1 MPRFSIRNPYFI
13 IVVCLVL
20 LVIGVTSLARMPVD
34 LFPAINLPEVVVATF
49 YSGMPPQDIET
60 DITDPLERF
69 FTLASGIDHMESRS
83 LLGVSIIRV
92 YFQPG
97 TNADA
102 DVTELSNLALADLK
116 RLPPGTLPP
125 VVLKFD
131 ASSLPVAL
139 VTVKGEGLNETQLHD
154 YAQFQIRNQIAVVPG
169 AEIPPPFGGQYRQIM
184 VYVDPYKLLSRQLSP
199 MDVVGAVNNSNLILP
214 AGDVKIGLDDYY
226 VYSNSL
232 VDTMKQLGEVPVK
245 TVKDAWVSV
254 NDIGKAEDSHQI
266 QYNVVRVDSQRSC
279 YIPIMKQGGNTNTI
293 DVVNGIRALVGH
305 LYDIPKQMVANVVFD
320 QSVYVKEAIKTVLH
334 EGLLGLIL
342 TSLMILIFLGSLRA
356 TSAVLLS
363 IPLSALATFV
373 VLFMMGS
380 TVNTMILGGLALAFS
395 RVIDNSVISLE
406 NIYRHLEMGA
416 APMVAAEVGG
426 AEVNLAVLAATLVDV
441 VDFFPVVFLYGVAKF
456 LFSALALAFCLSLL
470 ASFVVAMT
478 VIPLFCSR
486 FLKAVPHVEK
496 HSHADEEYEVE
507 PTEPE
512 SRSRWDRFN
521 ARFNQCFN
529 KVLDFYELWVRR
541 ALKRPGLTVAALGG
555 IFLASLAIYPLLGL
569 AFFPQTDAGQFTIN
583 LKVPTGTRI
592 ENTEQYVAKVEDLIR
607 HEVDPK
613 DLKMVVSNIGVVPD
627 FSSLYTTNA
636 GSYTATLQVA
646 LNEPHRLSSFEYMD
660 RVEKRIASEH
670 PDIRTFFSS
679 GSMVDAILNMGMPAP
694 IDIQVS
700 GPALHQIYGVAQELA
715 GRIQQVPG
723 VGEIY
728 IPQDM
733 NYPALQLDVDR
744 IHAAELGLTQKD
756 VVDNV
761 ITALNSNYMIAPN
774 YWVDRK
780 SGNDYYLTVQY
791 FEHGPGAIHDM
802 TDIGQIPL
810 RSQPKNKTESALG
823 SLNCGPIGLAGLP
836 MRSDWSVPKSEP
848 ILHPSPS
855 RAMWGCNQNSSGAT
869 IATSGGER
877 PVTVLGNVVKVNYT
891 QTPTEVD
898 HYQIQR
904 VIDLYVTPSGEDLGR
919 VTHAIQ
925 EIVDKG
931 HLPANVRV
939 NLRGMVEGMNA
950 SFKSF
955 GLGFLLSFVLLFLI
969 LTAQFKSF
977 IDPLLIML
985 AIPMGFVGVL
995 IILPLT
1001 HSTLNVMSLMGVL
1014 MLVGIADSNSILIV
1028 DFAHNLERQGMSP
1041 LDAVITACRVRLRP
1055 ILMTSLATII
1065 GMIPMAIKLGTGAE
1079 QYAPM
1084 ARAIIGG
1091 LASSVLLTI
1100 FIVPAAYLL
1109 VYGRGKKESV
1119 EGVVVEPAR

>member
-1 MPRFSIRNPYFI
+1 MPGFSIRNPYFI
-13 IVVCLVL
+13 IVICLAL
-20 LVIGVTSLARMPVD
+20 LVIGVTSVVRMPID

-69 FTLASGIDHMESRS
+69 FTLAAGIDHMESRS
-83 LLGVSIIRV
+83 MQGVSIIRV

-97 TNADA
+97 TSPDA

-169 AEIPPPFGGQYRQIM
+169 AEIPGVFGGTYRQIM
-184 VYVDPYKLLSRQLSP
+184 VYVDPYKLASRQLSP
-199 MDVVGAVNNSNLILP
+199 MDVVDAVNNSNLILP
-214 AGDVKIGLDDYY
+214 AGDVKMGPFDYY

-232 VDTMKQLGEVPVK
+232 VNNMEQLGQIPIKVK
-245 TVKDAWVSV
+245 GQSWVTV
-254 NDIGKAEDSHQI
+254 NDIGKAEDAHGI
-266 QYNVVRVDSQRSC
+266 QTNIVRIDGQRSA
-279 YIPIMKQGGNTNTI
+279 YIPIMKQGGDTNTI
-293 DVVNGIRALVGH
+293 AVVNGVRELIKH
-305 LYDIPKQMVANVVFD
+305 LYDIPKQMKTAIVFD
-320 QSVYVKEAIKTVLH
+320 QSVYVKEALKTVLH
-334 EGLLGLIL
+334 EGIIGLIL
-342 TSLMILIFLGSLRA
+342 TSAMILIFLGSFRA
-356 TSAVLLS
+356 TTAVLLS

-373 VLFMMGS
+373 VLYLWGS
-380 TVNTMILGGLALAFS
+380 TINTMILAGLALAFS

-416 APMVAAEVGG
+416 APMIAAEVGG

-441 VDFFPVVFLYGVAKF
+441 VDFFPVTFLYGVSKF

-486 FLKAVPHVEK
+486 FLKAMPHAAGHKKEGE
-496 HSHADEEYEVE
+496 HPEYEVE
-507 PTEPE
+507 PTVPTDH
-512 SRSRWDRFN
+512 SRWNRFN
-521 ARFNQCFN
+521 AAFNRSFN
-529 KVLDFYELWVRR
+529 RGLDFYEIWVRR
-541 ALKRPGLTVAALGG
+541 AVQRPTLTVAVLSGLFVLS
-555 IFLASLAIYPLLGL
+555 IAIYPLLGL

-592 ENTEQYVAKVEDLIR
+592 EVTEQYVAKVEDLIK
-607 HEVDPK
+607 HEIDRN
-613 DLKMVVSNIGVVPD
+613 DLKMVVSNLGVVPD

-636 GSYTATLQVA
+636 GPYTATVQVQLQ
-646 LNEPHRLSSFEYMD
+646 EDHRVSSFDYMD
-660 RVEKRIASEH
+660 RVQKAMSRDF
-670 PDIRTFFSS
+670 PDVRTFFSS
-679 GSMVDAILNMGMPAP
+679 GSMVDAVLNMGMPAP
-694 IDIQVS
+694 IDVQVS
-700 GPALHQIYGVAQELA
+700 SPSLHQIYGVAQDLA
-715 GRIQQVPG
+715 GRIRNLPG
-723 VGEIY
+723 VGEVY

-733 NYPALQLDVDR
+733 NYPGIRLDVDR
-744 IHAAELGLTQKD
+744 VHAAELGLTQKD
-756 VVDNV
+756 VVNSV

-791 FEHGPGAIHDM
+791 FEQGKAAIHNTIDL
-802 TDIGQIPL
+802 TNIPL
-810 RSQPKNKTESALG
+810 RAPNLPKPTTL
-823 SLNCGPIGLAGLP
+823 
-836 MRSDWSVPKSEP
+836 DSVVSIKN
-848 ILHPSPS
+848 I
-855 RAMWGCNQNSSGAT
+855 
-869 IATSGGER
+869 
-877 PVTVLGNVVKVNYT
+877 

-904 VIDLYVTPSGEDLGR
+904 VMDVYVTPSGEDLGGVR
-919 VTHAIQ
+919 TKI
-925 EIVDKG
+925 EKILKDT
-931 HLPANVRV
+931 PRPENVRV
-939 NLRGMVEGMNA
+939 NLRGMVQGMQA
-950 SFKSF
+950 SFSSF
-955 GLGFLLSFVLLFLI
+955 ALGFLLSFLLLYLI

-995 IILPLT
+995 VILPLT

-1028 DFAHNLERQGMSP
+1028 DFAHNLKQQGLSP
-1041 LDAVITACRVRLRP
+1041 VDAVITACRVRLRP

-1065 GMIPMAIKLGTGAE
+1065 GMIPMALKLGTGAE

-1084 ARAIIGG
+1084 AKAIIGG
-1091 LASSVLLTI
+1091 LTSSVFLTI

-1109 VYGRGKKESV
+1109 VYGKKNKQATNNASPET
-1119 EGVVVEPAR
+1119 AR

>member
-1 MPRFSIRNPYFI
+1 MPGFSIRNPYFI
-13 IVVCLVL
+13 IVVCLAL
-20 LVIGVTSLARMPVD
+20 LVIGVTSLVRMPVD
-34 LFPAINLPEVVVATF
+34 LFPSINLPEVVVATF
-49 YSGMPPQDIET
+49 YSGMPPEDIET

-69 FTLASGIDHMESRS
+69 FTLAAGIDHMESRS
-83 LLGVSIIRV
+83 MQGVSIIRV

-97 TNADA
+97 TSPDA

-169 AEIPPPFGGQYRQIM
+169 AEIPGVFGGTYRQIM
-184 VYVDPYKLLSRQLSP
+184 VYVDPYKLASRQLSP
-199 MDVVGAVNNSNLILP
+199 MDVVDAVNNSNLILP
-214 AGDVKIGLDDYY
+214 AGDVKVGPYDYY

-232 VDTMKQLGEVPVK
+232 VNNMGQLGQIPVK
-245 TVKDAWVSV
+245 VKGQSWVTV
-254 NDIGKAEDSHQI
+254 NDIGKAEDAHGI
-266 QYNVVRVDSQRSC
+266 QTNIVRIDGQRSA
-279 YIPIMKQGGNTNTI
+279 YIPIMKQGGDTNTI
-293 DVVNGIRALVGH
+293 AVVDGVRQLIKH
-305 LYDIPKQMVANVVFD
+305 LYDIPKQMKTAIVFD
-320 QSVYVKEAIKTVLH
+320 QSVYVKEALKTVLH
-334 EGLLGLIL
+334 EGIIGLIL
-342 TSLMILIFLGSLRA
+342 TSAMILIFLGSFRA
-356 TSAVLLS
+356 TTAVLLS

-373 VLFMMGS
+373 VLYRWGS
-380 TVNTMILGGLALAFS
+380 TINTMILAGLALAFS

-441 VDFFPVVFLYGVAKF
+441 VDFFPVTFLYGVSKF

-486 FLKAVPHVEK
+486 YLKAVPHAAAHEHK
-496 HSHADEEYEVE
+496 DYEVE
-507 PTEPE
+507 PTAAVDH
-512 SRSRWDRFN
+512 SWMDKFN
-521 ARFNQCFN
+521 ARFNRMFN
-529 KVLDFYELWVRR
+529 KLLDYYERWVRR
-541 ALKRPGLTVAALGG
+541 ALQRPGLTVAILSG
-555 IFLASLAIYPLLGL
+555 IFVVSMAIYPLLGL
-569 AFFPQTDAGQFTIN
+569 AFFPKTDAGQFTIN

-592 ENTEQYVAKVEDLIR
+592 ELTEQYVTKVENLIR
-607 HEVDPK
+607 NTIRPG
-613 DLKMVVSNIGVVPD
+613 DLKMVVSNLGVVPD

-636 GSYTATLQVA
+636 GPYTGTIQVQLQDD
-646 LNEPHRLSSFEYMD
+646 HKLSSFDYMD
-660 RVEKRIASEH
+660 RVQKAMAH
-670 PDIRTFFSS
+670 DFPDVRTFFSS
-679 GSMVDAILNMGMPAP
+679 GSMVDAVLNMGMPAP
-694 IDIQVS
+694 IDVQVS
-700 GPALHQIYGVAQELA
+700 SPNLHQIYGVAQDLA
-715 GRIQQVPG
+715 GRIRGLPG
-723 VGEIY
+723 VGEVY

-733 NYPALQLDVDR
+733 NYPGLRLDVDR
-744 IHAAELGLTQKD
+744 VHAAELGLTQKD

-791 FEHGPGAIHDM
+791 FENGKAAIHNTVDL
-802 TDIGQIPL
+802 TNIPL
-810 RSQPKNKTESALG
+810 HAPNLPKPTTLDA
-823 SLNCGPIGLAGLP
+823 
-836 MRSDWSVPKSEP
+836 
-848 ILHPSPS
+848 
-855 RAMWGCNQNSSGAT
+855 
-869 IATSGGER
+869 
-877 PVTVLGNVVKVNYT
+877 VVNIKDI

-904 VIDLYVTPSGEDLGR
+904 VMDVYVTPSGEDLGGVR
-919 VTHAIQ
+919 RKI
-925 EIVDKG
+925 ENILKDM
-931 HLPANVRV
+931 PRPENVRV
-939 NLRGMVEGMNA
+939 NLRGMVQGMQA
-950 SFKSF
+950 SFSSF
-955 GLGFLLSFVLLFLI
+955 ALGFLLSFVLLFLI

-977 IDPLLIML
+977 IDPFLIML

-1028 DFAHNLERQGMSP
+1028 DFAHNLETQGLSP

-1065 GMIPMAIKLGTGAE
+1065 GMIPMALRLGTGAE

-1091 LASSVLLTI
+1091 LTSSVVLTV

-1109 VYGRGKKESV
+1109 VYGKKNRQTAIASTGATE
-1119 EGVVVEPAR
+1119 